1 MLAPPEPHS
10 VTLLNCTALSDPSA
24 KETVDVGEPEFSP
37 LLMISSEPILNG
49 FLARLNLER
58 QHIMEKP
65 DAAHLLR
72 FSRAEIAEVQQSFA
86 HVIRQGEASLHRLCE
101 LLSDTLLDGDVSL
114 QSVVIG
120 EVEATG
126 KRFKLSEP
134 IRPEDLYVQ
143 TDLQLG
149 TRQLDKLSIET
160 PRGTSRAKLISN
172 SVEYQP
178 LEKNRFSVHK
188 MISRIKAEEELW
200 NKVCDE
206 LFQLD
211 QIVQRDKSFR
221 ELGRFVKD
229 IFGVKVIVESPEA
242 ARELFECL
250 TQIAWTEETLSHHG
264 VDTLNGAEKLRLV
277 ELKDYLSDR
286 KKSGWGAL
294 KAVFQWAG
302 KTFEIQIQTANSYH
316 RELLYLTRES
326 HAGHKQRREALRRT
340 IGQQIPLFAFYL
352 DLLQWLFVSGSG
364 DPPNIDGVRVLLE
377 A

>member
-1 MLAPPEPHS
+1 M
-10 VTLLNCTALSDPSA
+10 SDSAA
-24 KETVDVGEPEFSP
+24 KETVAAGNLEFSP
-37 LLMISSEPILNG
+37 LLLISSEPILND

-58 QHIMEKP
+58 RHIMENR
-65 DAAHLLR
+65 DATHLLK
-72 FSRAEIAEVQQSFA
+72 FSRSEIAEVQQA
-86 HVIRQGEASLHRLCE
+86 YARAIRQGEASLHQLCE
-101 LLSDTLLDGDVSL
+101 LLSETLLGDDVAL

-120 EVEATG
+120 EIEATG
-126 KRFKLSEP
+126 KRFKLSEAV
-134 IRPEDLYVQ
+134 RSEDLYIQ

-149 TRQLDKLSIET
+149 TRQLDRLSIDT
-160 PRGTSRAKLISN
+160 PNGPSRAKLISN

-211 QIVQRDKSFR
+211 QIVRRDKKFR

-229 IFGVKVIVESPEA
+229 IFGVKIIVESPEA
-242 ARELFECL
+242 ARYLFKFLKDL
-250 TQIAWTEETLSHHG
+250 TWNEETLKQHG
-264 VDTLNGAEKLRLV
+264 IDSSDGAERLRLV

-286 KKSGWGAL
+286 KRSGWGAL
-294 KAVFQWAG
+294 KAVVQWAG

-316 RELLYLTRES
+316 RELLYLTSES
-326 HAGHKQRREALRRT
+326 HAGHKQRRESLRQT
-340 IGQQIPLFAFYL
+340 IGEQIPLFAFYL
-352 DLLQWLFVSGSG
+352 DLLHWLFVSGNGETPS
-364 DPPNIDGVRVLLE
+364 IDGVRVLLE